1 MVFSRKFRRVGAL
14 GGMAFGTAAAVM
26 PSTASA
32 TVLEDKI
39 KYIEDE
45 IKRNSKVS
53 LEMHLNMLIGHD
65 GPDHMSLRDVERED
79 WLPDVCNE
87 VNTEANTHTKISTNS
102 ILYETKKSSQLT
114 DVIVDRTKKGRV
126 VCKFSVTN
134 EKFFE
139 IEFDV
144 SDDKDFE
151 KVSNILKR
159 QRALL
164 RAGVLRN
171 KIDESF
177 GRSKREWYAV
187 GYNSFAGVYQGSRLF
202 SFGVPYIKLKDWL
215 LNKYSKVVDAPDIE
229 SGWY

>member
-1 MVFSRKFRRVGAL
+1 M
-14 GGMAFGTAAAVM
+14 
-26 PSTASA
+26 
-32 TVLEDKI
+32 
-39 KYIEDE
+39 
-45 IKRNSKVS
+45 
-53 LEMHLNMLIGHD
+53 EMHFNIIIGNG
-65 GPDHMSLRDVERED
+65 GPDNISLINVDSEG
-79 WLPDVCNE
+79 WLPEVCDE
-87 VNTEANTHTKISTNS
+87 VNTKANIHTKISTNS
-102 ILYETKKSSQLT
+102 ILHETKKSSQLT

-171 KIDESF
+171 KFDKSF
-177 GRSKREWYAV
+177 GRSKREWCAV
-187 GYNSFAGVYQGSRLF
+187 GYCGFQGSYFGGRLF
-202 SFGVPYIKLKDWL
+202 SYGVPYIKVKDWL